1 MNAQEWDLIIQK
13 MPEPHILQTWEWGE
27 VKAVTGWQSFPQQ
40 WGGQAAA
47 LVLERS
53 PRLLKIGP
61 QVRVLYSPRGPMVN
75 WEDRSSRTAAL
86 SGLMDFAKQRKAL
99 FIKIDP
105 EFILSTGIPGAEDE
119 SINSSG
125 ELVQQE
131 LRQSGWRYSSDQIQ
145 FRNTVW
151 LDLQGG
157 EENWLERMKQK
168 TRYNLRLAQKKDVVV
183 RIADESEF
191 PLLYR
196 MYQETSVRDGFVIRP
211 QSYYI
216 GVWQKFISQNLGCA
230 LIAEVEGEPVA
241 GLVELWFG
249 QRAWYMYGMSTNKHR
264 EKMPAYLLQWEA
276 MRQASLHGC
285 TNYDLWGAPEVFDE
299 SDSMWGVYRFKEGLG
314 GKVIRT
320 LGAWDY
326 PVYPGLYSLY
336 TRILPRILDIMRR
349 QGKAKTSQEVSV

>member
-1 MNAQEWDLIIQK
+1 MNAQEWTQIIK
-13 MPEPHILQTWEWGE
+13 KLPAAHILQTWEWGE
-27 VKAVTGWQSFPQQ
+27 VKAATGWNPFPLQ
-40 WGGQAAA
+40 WGNNAAA

-53 PRLLKIGP
+53 SRLLGIGP
-61 QVRVLYSPRGPMVN
+61 ELRVDYSPRGPLVN
-75 WEDRSSRTAAL
+75 WQDRSNRQEAL
-86 SGLMDFAKQRKAL
+86 SGLKDFCRQRKAL

-105 EFILSTGIPGAEDE
+105 EFILSTGLPGSEEEWISPETDP
-119 SINSSG
+119 
-125 ELVQQE
+125 V
-131 LRQSGWRYSSDQIQ
+131 RQDLLDFGWRYSSDQIQ

-157 EENWLERMKQK
+157 EDKWLERMKQK
-168 TRYNLRLAQKKDVVV
+168 TRYNLRLAEKKGVTV
-183 RIADESEF
+183 RIAAESEF

-211 QSYYI
+211 QTYYI
-216 GVWQKFISQNLGCA
+216 DVWKKFIGQDLGCA
-230 LIAEVEGEPVA
+230 LIAEVDNEPVA

-249 QRAWYMYGMSTNKHR
+249 ERAWYMYGMSTNNHR
-264 EKMPAYLLQWEA
+264 EKMPTYLLQWEA
-276 MRQASLHGC
+276 MRQASRHGC
-285 TNYDLWGAPEVFDE
+285 TTYDLWGAPEVFDE

-326 PVYPGLYSLY
+326 PVYPAIYSLY

-349 QGKAKTSQEVSV
+349 RGKAETSREVSV